1 MNKLIFFLP
10 FFLFACGGEQTNK
23 QPEIKPEVKKETA
36 GKYFTQSD
44 SARLDYCLCD
54 SLYLMQ
60 NDSAFKGKGEAKLF
74 TLKKRIAQCGLFMN
88 YNLIYG
94 LKFIYSANKD
104 TLKTIQ
110 KYFKGNLTG
119 EQKPSELKNFNSID
133 SSNNTSTARPRGE
146 WSKKPYA

>member
-1 MNKLIFFLP
+1 MKKIIFFLP
-10 FFLFACGGEQTNK
+10 FFISACGGQEQNK
-23 QPEIKPEVKKETA
+23 PPEIKPEEGEVVMS
-36 GKYFTQSD
+36 KYFTEQD
-44 SARLDYCLCD
+44 SQRLDYCLCD
-54 SLYLMQ
+54 SLYLIP
-60 NDSAFKGKGEAKLF
+60 NDSLFKGGGEAKLF

-110 KYFKGNLTG
+110 KYFRGNLIG

-133 SSNNTSTARPRGE
+133 SSNNITIAKPRGE
-146 WSKKPYA
+146 